1 MSPLFRILI
10 RDSSWLLIIVIQL
23 LPLRAQAQGDPL
35 PSWNSGAVKQSIIR
49 FVSTITNEQSTQY
62 VPPEDRIATFD
73 NDGTLWAEKPV
84 IQEQFVVYRIIQLV
98 KQTPAL
104 RNKQPY
110 KAVLEKNRAYFK
122 TIGRKGLL
130 DLMDLTHTGMTE
142 TDFHDAVVKFFA
154 VVKHP
159 VLGVPVAQL
168 VYQPQLEL
176 LNYLRDNQFKVYI
189 CSGGTVE
196 FIRAISQKYYGIP
209 PEQVIGTTFH
219 YTYVDSAGVNDIMR
233 LKGLNPLNDKKE
245 KPVNIQYYIGKR
257 PILACGNVGGGGDV
271 SMLRFCQGNKYPS
284 LQLLVH
290 HDDIERE
297 FAYEED
303 DNESLNN
310 AHRYG
315 WGVISMKNDWQHI
328 FVGPTP

>member
-1 MSPLFRILI
+1 MTLLSGHIFKGGNW
-10 RDSSWLLIIVIQL
+10 WLVACFQL
-23 LPLRAQAQGDPL
+23 LSFFVQAQGDPL
-35 PSWNSGAVKQSIIR
+35 PSWNNSAVKESIIR
-49 FVSTITNEQSTQY
+49 FVSAVTNGQSSGY

-84 IQEQFVVYRIIQLV
+84 IQELFVVFRINQLV
-98 KQTPAL
+98 AKTPAL

-110 KAVLEKNRAYFK
+110 KAVLEKNRAYLK
-122 TIGRKGLL
+122 AMGRNGLL
-130 DLMDLTHTGMTE
+130 DLMNITHTGMTE
-142 TDFHDAVVKFFA
+142 TDFREAVRLFFDNA
-154 VVKHP
+154 RHP
-159 VLGVPVAQL
+159 VLGVPIAQL

-176 LNYLRDNQFKVYI
+176 LEYLKNNQFKIYI

-196 FIRAISQKYYGIP
+196 FIRAISWKYYGIP
-209 PEQVIGTTFH
+209 PEQVIGSTFH
-219 YTYVDSAGVNDIMR
+219 YAYVDSARVNDIML
-233 LKGLNPLNDKKE
+233 LKGLYQLNDQKE
-245 KPVNIQYYIGKR
+245 KPVNIQYFIGKR
-257 PILACGNVGGGGDV
+257 PILACGNIGGGGDI
-271 SMLRFCQGNKYPS
+271 SMLRFCQGSQYPS

-290 HDDIERE
+290 HDDDERE

-328 FVGPTP
+328 FVDAVP